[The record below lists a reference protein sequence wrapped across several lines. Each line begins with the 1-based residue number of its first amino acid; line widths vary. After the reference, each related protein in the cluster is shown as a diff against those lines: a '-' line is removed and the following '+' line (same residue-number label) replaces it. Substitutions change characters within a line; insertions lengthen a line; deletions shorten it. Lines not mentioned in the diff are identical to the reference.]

1 MLDSDGY
8 IVSWNRG
15 AERIKGYTAEEII
28 GKHFSIFYPK
38 EDVETGKPRR
48 VLDKARSEGHVED
61 ESWRVRKDGTRFWA
75 NVVVTCLRDPDG
87 TVRGFTKVTRDL
99 TERKRQQDAMLEM
112 RSRESAQ
119 LREHARKLEDLEKA
133 KGRLLNLAS
142 HELRGPLAVLRG
154 YISMIADGSV
164 KPEQVAS
171 LSPILL
177 AKANQINTLV
187 QQMLESA
194 RLEDSRLQLSKKKI
208 NLTQLVHEAVDDL
221 SPLLPEGQ
229 QIVIDGP
236 ASVEANV
243 DGERVRT
250 IITNLL
256 DNAIKYSLGR
266 GDIVCSLEQRDG
278 RARISVLDH
287 GPGISTT
294 DMNRLFGRFERIIT
308 DENNHV
314 PGTGLGLHLARE
326 LARLHG
332 GELSASSTVGKGS
345 EFVLSLPL

>member
-1 MLDSDGY
+1 
-8 IVSWNRG
+8 
-15 AERIKGYTAEEII
+15 
-28 GKHFSIFYPK
+28 
-38 EDVETGKPRR
+38 
-48 VLDKARSEGHVED
+48 
-61 ESWRVRKDGTRFWA
+61 
-75 NVVVTCLRDPDG
+75 VVTALREPNG

-112 RSRESAQ
+112 RAREAGQ
-119 LREHARKLEDLEKA
+119 LREHAHRMEELEKA

-154 YISMIADGSV
+154 YVSMIADGSI
-164 KPEQVAS
+164 KPEQVPA

-177 AKANQINTLV
+177 SKANQINTLV

-194 RLEDSRLQLSKKKI
+194 RLEDSRLQLVKKKA
-208 NLTQLVHEAVDDL
+208 NLTQLVQDVVADL
-221 SPLLPEGQ
+221 LPLLPQGQ
-229 QIVIDGP
+229 KIVVKAP
-236 ASVEANV
+236 SSLEATV
-243 DGERVRT
+243 DAERVCT

-266 GDIVCSLEQRDG
+266 GDIICTVERTDGLARVC
-278 RARISVLDH
+278 VLDQ
-287 GPGISTT
+287 GPGIASR
-294 DMNRLFGRFERIIT
+294 DISRLFGRFERIIT

-332 GELSASSTVGKGS
+332 GDLSATSTVGKGS
-345 EFVLSLPL
+345 EFVLTLPI